1 MPRLGPRTGPN
12 RSIRSAGM
20 RHQHQHESANASR
33 FSSAAMVALKLSR
46 RAVSVLTSAPARNT
60 PTEIDRLL
68 QDSPA
73 SFLESANGHLAR
85 ANLKWS
91 AMKDAP
97 LEGLGWIHGF
107 IPSSPLLVKRTVRRS
122 RAQVKEL
129 KRAARAIYFQTV
141 PLPPAPH

>member
-1 MPRLGPRTGPN
+1 MLRFGPVRGPSLGILQKPR
-12 RSIRSAGM
+12 
-20 RHQHQHESANASR
+20 QD
-33 FSSAAMVALKLSR
+33 
-46 RAVSVLTSAPARNT
+46 TSAPARNT

-73 SFLESANGHLAR
+73 SFLEPANGYLAR

-107 IPSSPLLVKRTVRRS
+107 IPSSPLLFKRTVRRS

-129 KRAARAIYFQTV
+129 KRAARAIYFQTS
-141 PLPPAPH
+141 LYRLLITRF